1 MERIL
6 ETIFM
11 NTENS
16 KTNEPK
22 KFALNLSQRL
32 DLRSSNK
39 CVSLQNLSNYYPW
52 KNIRKKYK
60 NNKLKWITPKW
71 IDEFEL
77 PDGSYSVSDI
87 HDYTEFSTKKYKT
100 LTTVPP
106 IHVYINRI
114 NNRLVFKIKD
124 GNKLELQMPETRKLF
139 GSTKKLIDKTKKGQ
153 KVSSLEVVEVV
164 LFQCSLVDNEY

>member
-1 MERIL
+1 M
-6 ETIFM
+6 
-11 NTENS
+11 
-16 KTNEPK
+16 
-22 KFALNLSQRL
+22 
-32 DLRSSNK
+32 
-39 CVSLQNLSNYYPW
+39 
-52 KNIRKKYK
+52 
-60 NNKLKWITPKW
+60 
-71 IDEFEL
+71 

-114 NNRLVFKIKD
+114 NNRLMFKIKD